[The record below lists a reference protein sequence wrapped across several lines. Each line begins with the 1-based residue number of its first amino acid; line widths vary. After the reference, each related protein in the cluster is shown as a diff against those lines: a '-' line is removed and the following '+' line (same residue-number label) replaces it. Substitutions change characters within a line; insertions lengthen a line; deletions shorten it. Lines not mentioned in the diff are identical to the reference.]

1 MLMDED
7 MKAQSR
13 KTLKFR
19 LFTVFFNRQFWR
31 SPRVHSAH
39 ILSHRFTVLRK
50 KHVQSIQKSV

>member
-1 MLMDED
+1 